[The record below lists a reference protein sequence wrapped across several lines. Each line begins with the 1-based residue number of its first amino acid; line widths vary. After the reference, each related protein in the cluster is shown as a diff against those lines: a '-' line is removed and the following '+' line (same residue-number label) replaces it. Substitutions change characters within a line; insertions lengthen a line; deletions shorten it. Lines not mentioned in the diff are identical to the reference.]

1 VGTRPAG
8 SSALLTD
15 QYELTMV
22 QAALHSGAADRRCVF
37 EVFARSLPGR
47 RRYGVVAGLG
57 RLLELLPTFRF
68 DDEALEFL
76 AAHDVV
82 DEATRQWLKSYR
94 FDGSIDAYA
103 EGEVYFP
110 GSPVLT
116 VEGGFA
122 ECVVLETLVL
132 SVLNHDSAVASAAS
146 RMVTAAAGR
155 PCIEMGS
162 RRTHEQSAVAAAR
175 AAYLAGFA
183 TTSNLEAGRLWG
195 LPTAGTA
202 AHAFTLVHDDE
213 LAAFRAQVAS
223 LGTPTTLLVDTFDVV
238 EGIRHA
244 VDAAGTTLGAIR
256 LDSGDLPLQA
266 HRARQQLD
274 SLGAHGTH
282 IVVTSDLDE
291 FSIAGLAS
299 APVDAY
305 GVGTALVTGSG
316 APTAGFV
323 YKLVARERVDG
334 GLEPVEKRSPGKIS
348 NGGRKHA
355 ARRHD
360 DSGVAIAEM
369 VRTGSPGPRDDER
382 ALQVAAVRDG
392 ESVVDSSLA
401 EARTRCRSSR
411 NALPP
416 EALKLSPGE
425 PAIATVHEELVP

>member
-1 VGTRPAG
+1 
-8 SSALLTD
+8 
-15 QYELTMV
+15 
-22 QAALHSGAADRRCVF
+22 
-37 EVFARSLPGR
+37 
-47 RRYGVVAGLG
+47 
-57 RLLELLPTFRF
+57 
-68 DDEALEFL
+68 
-76 AAHDVV
+76 VV
-82 DEATRQWLKSYR
+82 DETTRLWLKSYR
-94 FDGSIDAYA
+94 FAGSIDAYA
-103 EGEVYFP
+103 EGEAYFP

-146 RMVTAAAGR
+146 RMVTAADGR

-183 TTSNLEAGRLWG
+183 TTSNLQAGRLWG

-223 LGTPTTLLVDTFDVV
+223 LGTGTTLLVDTFDVV
-238 EGIRHA
+238 AGIRHA
-244 VDAAGTTLGAIR
+244 IEAAGTSLGAIR
-256 LDSGDLPLQA
+256 LDSGDLALLAHQA
-266 HRARQQLD
+266 RDQLD
-274 SLGAHGTH
+274 SLGAHDTH

-291 FSIAGLAS
+291 FSISGLAS

-305 GVGTALVTGSG
+305 GVGTSLVTGSG

-323 YKLVARERVDG
+323 YKLVARERG
-334 GLEPVEKRSPGKIS
+334 SGELEPVEKRSPGKIS

-360 DSGVAIAEM
+360 ESGVASSEM
-369 VRTGSPGPRDDER
+369 VRTGSPAPRDDER
-382 ALQVAAVRDG
+382 ALQVAVVRDG
-392 ESVVDSSLA
+392 VPVVDHSLA
-401 EARTRCRSSR
+401 EARNRCRSSR

-425 PAIATVHEELVP
+425 PAIATVHEELGP